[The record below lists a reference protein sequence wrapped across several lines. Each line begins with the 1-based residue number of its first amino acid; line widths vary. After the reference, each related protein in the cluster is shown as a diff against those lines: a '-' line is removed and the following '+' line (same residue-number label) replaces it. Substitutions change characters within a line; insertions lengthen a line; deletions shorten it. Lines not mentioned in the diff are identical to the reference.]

1 MRGGMRGAARGGRRG
16 GRAALPPLGA
26 AARAPEDMLTATA
39 VVNQQAITFSRD
51 CIMIYEGIAFT
62 LHDMKVYRIHV
73 SE

>member
-1 MRGGMRGAARGGRRG
+1 
-16 GRAALPPLGA
+16 
-26 AARAPEDMLTATA
+26 MLTATA